1 MLAFEN
7 KAVNWCE
14 ILDTIGKILVNI
26 NTFFYLFLKLIL
38 KILKNGL

>member
-7 KAVNWCE
+7 KAVNLCE

-26 NTFFYLFLKLIL
+26 N
-38 KILKNGL
+38 KIKKNGLLTII